1 MGRKLGGRALPPFWE
16 GELGPQ
22 SSCNTMSIGSWSTF
36 LPSGILIHPAIWL
49 QQLWAE
55 NWGLCPF
62 GRRGARSS
70 SNTMWPWPR
79 HTCVPSFILI
89 HPTIWPRYTMYVTY
103 RQDRQWSDRIGRTVL
118 QTVAQTYHLLIVFDL
133 RYSLI
138 LCSCSNL
145 LTIVFAPYLK
155 IITRHSSG
163 LLYSM
168 CTLLIIENVLFNI
181 LVLGFGIL

>member
-1 MGRKLGGRALPPFWE
+1 
-16 GELGPQ
+16 
-22 SSCNTMSIGSWSTF
+22 MSIGSRSTF
-36 LPSGILIHPAIWL
+36 LPSGILIHSAIWL

-89 HPTIWPRYTMYVTY
+89 HPTIWPRYTNVTY

-138 LCSCSNL
+138 LLFMFKFTQDCL
-145 LTIVFAPYLK
+145 RAVFENY
-155 IITRHSSG
+155 
-163 LLYSM
+163 YSAFFRV
-168 CTLLIIENVLFNI
+168 TLLHVHVTNHRKRTIQHIGTRLWNSLTPDLQACCYTYSFFKNKVALS
-181 LVLGFGIL
+181 L